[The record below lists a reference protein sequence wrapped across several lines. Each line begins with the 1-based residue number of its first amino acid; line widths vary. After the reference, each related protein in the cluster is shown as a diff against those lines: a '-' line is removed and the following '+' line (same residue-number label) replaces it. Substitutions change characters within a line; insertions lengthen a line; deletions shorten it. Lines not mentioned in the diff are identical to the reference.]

1 MLLLTSSG
9 KLSYKNLSRMGN
21 VHNSIPAIRRFVVRM
36 FRNMRERR
44 RNWRRRYEVE
54 FTKLFYISS
63 CVRQH
68 VHCQP
73 DGHLLRVVNDIE
85 GKNEIE
91 VEFTGTNFDQ
101 SLAFVIEP
109 NDTNRPNTF
118 RCCLDNQSYY
128 LCADDRRII
137 LRRAIDDIAS
147 KSAIGLEDTFKFRIS
162 KVTDIYSTISS
173 EETKRFLLSDKYG
186 NASMCSLSDET
197 LGRDAWF
204 QLLPWEEG
212 NICDCISITGED
224 FHGEID

>member
-1 MLLLTSSG
+1 
-9 KLSYKNLSRMGN
+9 MGN

-54 FTKLFYISS
+54 FTKLFYYYISS
-63 CVRQH
+63 CVRQD
-68 VHCQP
+68 VPGQP
-73 DGHLLRVVNDIE
+73 DGHLLRATNGIE

-91 VEFTGTNFDQ
+91 VGFTGTHFDQ

-118 RCCLDNQSYY
+118 RCCLNNQSYY
-128 LCADDRRII
+128 LCADDCRII

-162 KVTDIYSTISS
+162 KVTDKYSTISS
-173 EETKRFLLSDKYG
+173 EETKRFLLSDKCG

-204 QLLPWEEG
+204 QLLPWEEE